1 MNFKKIT
8 NLNEN
13 VEEIINFELE
23 NLNTIY
29 TNLKDTQNKLNSF
42 TNNQNNLDETNSN
55 EISSKYKLCI
65 SDIQIILSLINISKK
80 ILTNSLNKY
89 LENNDKNYLIS
100 NIDVYN
106 YICDNLEDLVSK
118 FDSNLQEFNN
128 LKDSISIANETLN
141 INENL
146 LDNNTLLISEKKDAV
161 ILPYK
166 YEDIKR
172 LLDTKKY
179 SNEDEIIE
187 KLYTIPLSEFKNS
200 AISRF
205 SEGYNL
211 ILKKENGSFSE
222 ALDLGLEL
230 MFKSNLH
237 PAIIRAC
244 KNLKELDF
252 LLDCLDQNRLSDFS
266 LFKIKF
272 EMCPSII

>member
-1 MNFKKIT
+1 MNFKKIE

-13 VEEIINFELE
+13 IIEKIELELE
-23 NLNTIY
+23 NLDTIY
-29 TNLKDTQNKLNSF
+29 TNLKDIQNKLN
-42 TNNQNNLDETNSN
+42 TLNNNNTTTTEK
-55 EISSKYKLCI
+55 ISSKYQLCI
-65 SDIQIILSLINISKK
+65 LDTQMILSLIDISKK
-80 ILTNSLNKY
+80 ILTNSLNEY
-89 LENNDKNYLIS
+89 LENNNYYYLTS

-106 YICDNLEDLVSK
+106 YTCDKLNSLVSRLN
-118 FDSNLQEFNN
+118 SNLQEFNN
-128 LKDSISIANETLN
+128 LKDLISNYNETSN
-141 INENL
+141 INNYS

-166 YEDIKR
+166 YDDITN
-172 LLDTKKY
+172 LLDTGKY
-179 SNEDEIIE
+179 SSKDEIIE

-200 AISRF
+200 SISRF

-211 ILKKENGSFSE
+211 ITKKEKGSFSE

-237 PAIIRAC
+237 PALIRAC